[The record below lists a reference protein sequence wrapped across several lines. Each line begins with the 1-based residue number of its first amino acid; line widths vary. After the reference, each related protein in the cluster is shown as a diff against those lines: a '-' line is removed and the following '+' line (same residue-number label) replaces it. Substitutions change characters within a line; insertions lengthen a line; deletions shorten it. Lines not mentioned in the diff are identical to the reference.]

1 MINVCVLCV
10 PPKYIIITING
21 CVGWLTLPED
31 LRTHARPLNAFPL
44 ISSFWRG
51 GIAAGSHAYI
61 ADYCCYIPTL
71 DSFKSASQFP
81 FWTAM
86 FFWPSIEVN
95 KPQKH
100 VGEQKWQHFIPNSRS
115 NLSERHLRLRVSVSG
130 ALEMIAASFVEWK
143 GTAWSI
149 AILRDFQCR

>member
-100 VGEQKWQHFIPNSRS
+100 VGEQKWQHLIPNSRS
-115 NLSERHLRLRVSVSG
+115 NLS
-130 ALEMIAASFVEWK
+130 ALETFASACKCQRGVGDDCSQFCRMK
-143 GTAWSI
+143 
-149 AILRDFQCR
+149 RDSLIDSHSPWFSM